1 MKYVVFNQTD
11 GIMASPGSFDSKEKR
26 KWVVINQNKY
36 MLLLHNVK
44 DLPQYDIFKK
54 VPKKLVNAIEKV
66 TKAGN
71 GGHN

>member
-1 MKYVVFNQTD
+1 M
-11 GIMASPGSFDSKEKR
+11 ERR

-54 VPKKLVNAIEKV
+54 VPKKLVNAIKKA
-66 TKAGN
+66 TKKKRLKTRQKMRRN
-71 GGHN
+71 GRNNTKE